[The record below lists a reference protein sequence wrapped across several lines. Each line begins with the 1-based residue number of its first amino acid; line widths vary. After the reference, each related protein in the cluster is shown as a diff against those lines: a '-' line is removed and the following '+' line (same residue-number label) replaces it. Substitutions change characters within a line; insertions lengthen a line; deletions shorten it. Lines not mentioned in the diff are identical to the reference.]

1 MRRVNYGRV
10 YEPSYTAF
18 FGECLRTG
26 FWFVLLALAIILG
39 VEFL

>member
-1 MRRVNYGRV
+1 MRRVSYGRV
-10 YEPSYTAF
+10 YTEPSI
-18 FGECLRTG
+18 FGECLRAG